1 MVRIITDSVSDISSA
16 DIKALGIDAVLPLR
30 IFFGEQMYTDGV
42 DLTKPEF
49 YEKLAACTELPKT
62 SQITPGE
69 FGEVYDQYGN
79 DEIVVITLSSKLSGT
94 YQSAVVA
101 KETAGRE
108 DIHVVDSMN
117 VTCGQGLLVMEAA
130 KMRNRGL
137 SGREIAEKIEIMKTR
152 VSLFAML
159 DTLKYLRMGGRL
171 SATSAV
177 VGSLLNIKPIIC
189 VEDGEVKAIG
199 KARGEKNGYDYL
211 IGKVKSE
218 EIDFDCEVVFAGS
231 NCFEQI
237 EAFAKEA
244 APQLGIKGYRLM
256 DIGMTVG
263 VHIGE
268 NGRGIAYIRK

>member
-1 MVRIITDSVSDISSA
+1 MVRIITDSVSDISA
-16 DIKALGIDAVLPLR
+16 ENIKEFGIDAVLPLT

-42 DLTKPEF
+42 DLTKPAF

-69 FGEVYDQYGN
+69 FLEQYN
-79 DEIVVITLSSKLSGT
+79 KYADDEIVVITLSSKLSGT

-101 KETAGRE
+101 KETAGRA
-108 DIHVVDSMN
+108 DIYVIDSMN

-130 KMRNRGL
+130 KRRGRGL
-137 SGREIAEKIEIMKTR
+137 SGQEIAEAIEDMKGR
-152 VSLFAML
+152 VSLYAML

-171 SATSAV
+171 SATSAA
-177 VGSLLNIKPIIC
+177 VGSLLNIKPVIC

-199 KARGEKNGYDYL
+199 KARGEKNGREYL
-211 IGKVKSE
+211 INKVASE
-218 EIDFDCEVVFAGS
+218 EIDFDCEVIFAGS
-231 NCFEQI
+231 NCFEQVKS
-237 EAFAKEA
+237 FAEEA
-244 APQLGIKGYRLM
+244 APKLGITDYHLM